1 MSNHQDVIEKR
12 RRRYPWTSELDL
24 LLEQG
29 YRAGLPGQRAAIDW
43 IQRRTGWPRQACW
56 DRARKLGLA
65 QKRSVSPRQWTPIEE
80 QRLLNLAGSKN
91 VRFIAER
98 LHRSVAAVRKRL
110 RRLGETSTRVREG
123 LTKNQLAE
131 LIGSSPKTIQRW
143 IDVGWLHGGYEG
155 KNRDDDSIR
164 ISDKQFFEFWRK
176 HPEQVLIHRWNRE
189 ALEWLVL
196 LLGEMADWKP
206 IEPQRGEQ
214 RNGTSMATAG

>member
-1 MSNHQDVIEKR
+1 MKTFGTSGFIASNQMSNHPDVIGKR

-29 YRAGLPGQRAAIDW
+29 YRAGLLGQRVAIDW
-43 IQRRTGWPRQACW
+43 IHGRTGWPRQACW

-65 QKRSVSPRQWTPIEE
+65 QKRSLSPRQWTPIEE

-143 IDVGWLHGGYEG
+143 ID
-155 KNRDDDSIR
+155 
-164 ISDKQFFEFWRK
+164 
-176 HPEQVLIHRWNRE
+176 
-189 ALEWLVL
+189 
-196 LLGEMADWKP
+196 LG
-206 IEPQRGEQ
+206 
-214 RNGTSMATAG
+214 